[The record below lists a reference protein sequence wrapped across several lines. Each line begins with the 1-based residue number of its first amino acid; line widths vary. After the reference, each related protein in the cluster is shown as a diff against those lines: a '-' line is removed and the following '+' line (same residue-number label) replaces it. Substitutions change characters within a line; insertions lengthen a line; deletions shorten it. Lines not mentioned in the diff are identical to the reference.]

1 MPTLPSDSTAVVVE
15 GGGMRGIFSAGV
27 LDAFQAS
34 GFNPFDLAI
43 GCSAGACNLSSY
55 LAGQFDR
62 NRRCY
67 TTQMS
72 RPEFIS
78 ASRFF
83 RGGHWLDLDYL
94 WDAFLREDPLDV
106 AAIMAS
112 RTRFIVTATAADTGE
127 PAYMEPD
134 ADHMLEALRASSA
147 VPVLYRNFV
156 EIDGRPYTDGGV
168 AASIPVEE
176 AYRQG
181 ARRIL
186 VIRSRPASYVKEPR
200 FEAAAG
206 AFVLRKHPALAD
218 SLRYSHEAYAR
229 AVDFIHHPPA
239 DCDVSEIAPV
249 RALRSTRARA
259 SLAALAHDYDQGRR
273 AGEAAMRG
281 WRPAARDAQRLAG

>member
-1 MPTLPSDSTAVVVE
+1 MSPVQQSPTAVVVE

-27 LDAFQAS
+27 LDAFQARA
-34 GFNPFDLAI
+34 FNPFDLAI

-78 ASRFF
+78 AGRFF

-106 AAIMAS
+106 DAVVAN
-112 RTRFIVTATAADTGE
+112 RTRFIVTATAADTGQA
-127 PAYMEPD
+127 AYMEPD
-134 ADHMLEALRASSA
+134 ADGMLEALRASSA
-147 VPVLYRNFV
+147 VPVLYRKFV

-176 AYRQG
+176 AYRRG

-186 VIRSRPASYVKEPR
+186 VLRSRPASYLREPR

-206 AFVLRKHPALAD
+206 AFVLRRHLALAD
-218 SLRYSHEAYAR
+218 TLRHSHEAYAR

-239 DCDVSEIAPV
+239 GCEVTQVAPV

-259 SLAALAHDYDQGRR
+259 SLAALAHDYQQGRL
-273 AGEAAMRG
+273 AGEAAMRQ
-281 WRPAARDAQRLAG
+281 WEAREPALQRKAG